1 MNKLIRF
8 YNQNRAL
15 VISIIFCIV
24 LILIIIQ
31 VLNSFV
37 KEGIEENKNRTIIEN
52 EESTKDNTDE
62 IKASNVSAITGE
74 EVKNNESNL
83 ELIKEFVENCNNGK
97 IENAYNL
104 LSADCKALLYPTLER
119 FKIDYIDRIFYMNR
133 IYSLENWYTTSA
145 FDTYYIKYTEDVLAT
160 GNTNS
165 RDNYNEYITII
176 NYTNGKYINV
186 GNYVGTQRIN
196 MSKEENG
203 IKVQVNKMHMYI
215 DYTILDIT
223 VDNSTLNT
231 LCIDTKEK
239 LNTTFIYDR
248 NDVRY
253 TAFLNE
259 IADVELQIKGKQNK
273 NLEIKFN
280 KRYNPESR
288 DIIGFTLKDIV
299 LNYGQE
305 NSKKM
310 SFDIQI

>member
-15 VISIIFCIV
+15 VISVIFCIV

-37 KEGIEENKNRTIIEN
+37 KEENKNKITIQVEETKKDNEN
-52 EESTKDNTDE
+52 EITK
-62 IKASNVSAITGE
+62 SNVSAITGE
-74 EVKNNESNL
+74 KVKNNQSNL
-83 ELIKEFVENCNNGK
+83 ELIKEFVENCNKGK
-97 IENAYNL
+97 IEDAYNL
-104 LSADCKALLYPTLER
+104 ISADCKALLYPTIES
-119 FKIDYIDRIFYMNR
+119 FKKDYIDRIFYMNR

-145 FDTYYIKYTEDVLAT
+145 YDTYYIKYTEDVLAT
-160 GNTNS
+160 GNTHS
-165 RDNYNEYITII
+165 KDNYNEYITIV
-176 NYTNGKYINV
+176 NYSNGKYINV
-186 GNYVGTQRIN
+186 DNYVGTQKVN

-231 LCIDTKEK
+231 VSIDTKKK
-239 LNTTFIYDR
+239 LNTTFIYDV

-259 IADVELQIKGKQNK
+259 IADIELEVKGKQKK
-273 NLEIKFN
+273 NIEIKFN

-288 DIIGFTLKDIV
+288 DIIRIYAKRC
-299 LNYGQE
+299 
-305 NSKKM
+305 
-310 SFDIQI
+310 SFKLWTRKF